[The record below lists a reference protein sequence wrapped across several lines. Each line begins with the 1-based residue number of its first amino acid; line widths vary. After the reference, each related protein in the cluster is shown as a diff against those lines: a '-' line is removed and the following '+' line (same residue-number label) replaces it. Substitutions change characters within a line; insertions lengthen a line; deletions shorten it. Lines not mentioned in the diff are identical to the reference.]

1 MMIEPT
7 YTYEPYEYSNAW
19 GEGYVSPTEMVGDY
33 GAEYNY
39 DWGGGYA
46 SPTEMVKDYGW
57 EYNNGEIESNAKY
70 GYWAEDIVMKMS
82 PTMYEPPDNSEKAN
96 AKYGWWAED
105 IVMKMSPTMYEPPDN
120 SE

>member
-1 MMIEPT
+1 MMVEST

-39 DWGGGYA
+39 DWGWGYA

-57 EYNNGEIESNAKY
+57 EYNNGE
-70 GYWAEDIVMKMS
+70 V
-82 PTMYEPPDNSEKAN
+82 
-96 AKYGWWAED
+96 
-105 IVMKMSPTMYEPPDN
+105 
-120 SE
+120 